1 MDLTKLKNLIK
12 GKQDSK
18 KDLKLLTPKKGLNRY
33 VILPGWNPVDRETFF
48 HDYGEH
54 WVKNPFEKNEATG
67 NWKVV
72 AKVVCEAKT
81 RNGFCPVCQALRE
94 ALDNCRN
101 DGERNQLK
109 REFGTSQ
116 RYLLNVLALDSETPN
131 EPQILAIGSM
141 AFDMLL
147 DILSKWS
154 SQIFNES
161 NPQIVTITRQGEGI
175 GTNYLV
181 SIDPSTYPLPAG
193 TYEKLHDLDKFCAPT
208 NVETVARAL
217 PVFKAFGV
225 EVNHLLPAPVRGAV
239 VGETPALPAFT
250 QAKAPEIET
259 VTPEVV
265 VSAPATPAQPAVA
278 SAPVQAK
285 PAPVASTP
293 SIDDNLDSLLAG
305 LNVEASQ
312 GAEEDIPF

>member
-12 GKQDSK
+12 DKQDSK

-33 VILPGWNPVDRETFF
+33 VVLPGWNPVDRETFF

-81 RNGFCPVCQALRE
+81 RNAPCPICQALRE

-101 DGERNQLK
+101 DQERNQLK

-154 SQIFNES
+154 SQIFNEA

-208 NVETVARAL
+208 NAETLARAL

-225 EVNHLLPAPVRGAV
+225 EVNHLLPAPVRGTV
-239 VGETPALPAFT
+239 VGETPALPVFNQT
-250 QAKAPEIET
+250 TPEIET

-278 SAPVQAK
+278 PTSASAPVG
-285 PAPVASTP
+285 
-293 SIDDNLDSLLAG
+293 IDTDLDSMLAG
-305 LNVEASQ
+305 LNCDVTQ
-312 GAEEDIPF
+312 GEEEDIQF